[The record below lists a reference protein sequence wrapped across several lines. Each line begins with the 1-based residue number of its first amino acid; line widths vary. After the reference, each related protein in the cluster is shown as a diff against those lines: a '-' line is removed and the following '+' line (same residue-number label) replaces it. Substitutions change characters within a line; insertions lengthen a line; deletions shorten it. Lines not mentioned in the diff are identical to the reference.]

1 MLFSFASA
9 FDLAI
14 GNERFFMAFLMI
26 DRCNYLEIDKSH
38 VCEFLNYEHKP
49 SKRNSSYHKLVHML
63 RGQLINELGDEAKE
77 TDQKPKEKEKMS
89 FHDGCPTC
97 MELVK
102 EPIRERD

>member
-1 MLFSFASA
+1 
-9 FDLAI
+9 
-14 GNERFFMAFLMI
+14 MAFLMI